1 LAYFCRPARE
11 FVAVNILYPAFA
23 MFALTAF
30 CLFRLAQL
38 RFAAIRNGEID
49 PKFFRLYRD
58 TDEPD
63 HLRVHSRHLANLF
76 EAPVLFYVIVVI
88 AFLTRQTGILPLAL
102 AWAYVI
108 LRYAHSYVH
117 LTTNRVV
124 TRFRLFALS
133 WLVLL
138 LLWVVVFAGMS
149 LR

>member
-1 LAYFCRPARE
+1 
-11 FVAVNILYPAFA
+11 VNILYPLLA

-30 CLFRLAQL
+30 CLFRLARL
-38 RFAAIRNGEID
+38 RFTAVRNGEID

-58 TDEPD
+58 ADEPD
-63 HLRVHSRHLANLF
+63 HLRVHARHLANLF
-76 EAPVLFYVIVVI
+76 EAPVLFYVIVII

-102 AWAYVI
+102 AWAYVV

-117 LTTNRVV
+117 LTTNRIM

-133 WLVLL
+133 CLVLV

-149 LR
+149 MR